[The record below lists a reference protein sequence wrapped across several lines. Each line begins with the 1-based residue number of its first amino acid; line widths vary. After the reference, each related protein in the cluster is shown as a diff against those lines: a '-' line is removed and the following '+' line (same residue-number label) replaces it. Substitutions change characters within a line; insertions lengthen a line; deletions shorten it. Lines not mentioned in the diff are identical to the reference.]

1 MGSAGKGKVEKT
13 GFRFGS
19 AALVRRMRYENPV
32 GACFCTPLAV
42 APHVRLVE
50 TAGHKSRRTR
60 SRCAGR
66 GEREDHDAVIFLALR
81 RFADVELD
89 GAFSRFV
96 ENDGDILW
104 LRD

>member
-1 MGSAGKGKVEKT
+1 
-13 GFRFGS
+13 
-19 AALVRRMRYENPV
+19 MRYENPV
-32 GACFCTPLAV
+32 GACFCAPASV

-50 TAGHKSRRTR
+50 SVGHKSSRTR
-60 SRCAGR
+60 SRCAR
-66 GEREDHDAVIFLALR
+66 RWEREDHDPAIFLALR

-104 LRD
+104 LGD